1 MSNTIPPFAGAIP
14 AAVATSNSFKS
25 GAGNDGKC
33 IVCPTCSVNCI
44 MPGSLLIAL
53 LALNST
59 PPSAPALTADTQAA
73 ISAAQSAILQADGV
87 RARDRLAALPADAL
101 APADRDFRACSL
113 ARLDGSAD
121 VTNDGAPAFIRQL
134 LGIYHHYWRD
144 SVMVPAERDAARDRL
159 RDALADL
166 LELPRTLPLDT
177 IMERA
182 KARIEASG
190 FHAINGRTSLLHDLI
205 LWGAQEER
213 LETVSLP
220 EGPVTARVFYLDGFQ
235 SRGWASYLTCD
246 RTGTGGWATEDG
258 LYVVVPS
265 YDLASENFRVS
276 FLAHESQH
284 FSDYARFP
292 GLVSWE
298 LEYRAKLVELSYADT
313 TRERLLTRFAS
324 NQGDSPDEAHSYA
337 NRRVLAALRVR
348 LSILGDG
355 DLATVSPAV
364 LRQAALA
371 ELHANSALLS
381 ERRRTAADRPR

>member
-1 MSNTIPPFAGAIP
+1 MS
-14 AAVATSNSFKS
+14 
-25 GAGNDGKC
+25 
-33 IVCPTCSVNCI
+33 
-44 MPGSLLIAL
+44 GSLLIAL
-53 LALNST
+53 LALN
-59 PPSAPALTADTQAA
+59 PAPAPTVDTRAA
-73 ISAAQSAILQADGV
+73 ISAAQSAILQADGA
-87 RARDRLAALPADAL
+87 RARDHLAALPADAL

-121 VTNDGAPAFIRQL
+121 VADGGAPPFIQHL
-134 LGIYHHYWRD
+134 LATYHRYWRD

-166 LELPRTLPLDT
+166 LGLSRTLGLDV
-177 IMERA
+177 IMERT

-190 FHAINGRTSLLHDLI
+190 FHAINGRTGLLHDLI

-213 LETVSLP
+213 LETVPLP
-220 EGPVTARVFYLDGFQ
+220 EGPVTAKVFYLDDFQ

-258 LYVVVPS
+258 LYVIVPS

-292 GLVSWE
+292 GLESWE
-298 LEYRAKLVELSYADT
+298 LEYRAKLVELSYADA

-324 NQGDSPDEAHSYA
+324 NQGDTPDEAHSYA
-337 NRRVLAALRVR
+337 NRRLLAALRVR
-348 LSILGDG
+348 LSIPGDG
-355 DLATVSPAV
+355 DLASVPPAQ
-364 LRQAALA
+364 LREAALA
-371 ELHANSALLS
+371 ELRASSALLS
-381 ERRRTAADRPR
+381 ERRRAAAPSR